1 MRNLKSIV
9 VLIAFLV
16 LLVAAN
22 YAVRHGADEAKAA
35 DRHTLVEDGKD
46 VRVLRI
52 ERKGAAAVEL
62 VRVDAQWRL
71 RSPYSGS
78 VDEQA
83 VMRVVDVLSMTPIS
97 DVISDSALLKL
108 GRTRAD
114 FSLSDPSLRVI
125 VSGGAGKEETI
136 GFGCTTP
143 IPGGVFASIGGL
155 ESVFVV
161 SSNVLAAV
169 NVDAERFRRRSLFAV
184 GPDAVASF
192 LIKRGSDA
200 PLEFVRGDSEWK
212 VRNVAMSTQ
221 KVRAFLSGITSAEAL
236 GFVWPVGASNETEHA
251 STALLV
257 GYGLDPDAAVTV
269 SLKCVDGEDRRMSF
283 GKLDGQGRAYALVH
297 NGMAIVTVPAALRE
311 LAEQDESVF
320 ADSRVFPFESRSVGS
335 FSVSEGEV
343 QYALVR
349 GKSGGW
355 MLESPVVAKADDA
368 VADEV
373 LSRILSLSSS
383 DVASAGDSV
392 TVAIGTNAEKSV
404 VSRSGVFGSR
414 LPEDFRSR
422 EILRIDP
429 AHVRRIVQI
438 AGKEAK
444 TVAVIYD
451 RERKAWNVE
460 GGTADVRAADK
471 GIESVLA
478 AINPLEAS
486 RIEKLKVP
494 AADLDDYGL
503 DVPFLTVA
511 VDQDIDDAVRR
522 NIIIGKKTKGGR
534 FATIGSSDAV
544 FVMDEE
550 KVERLS
556 EAIVG
561 K

>member
-9 VLIAFLV
+9 VLTVFLV

-22 YAVRHGADEAKAA
+22 LAVRYGADEVKAT
-35 DRHTLVEDGKD
+35 DRRTLVEDAGS

-52 ERKGAAAVEL
+52 ERKGSAAVEL
-62 VRVDAQWRL
+62 VRADAQWRL

-78 VDEQA
+78 VDDQA
-83 VMRVVDVLSMTPIS
+83 VMRVLDILAMTPIS

-114 FSLSDPSLRVI
+114 FSLTDPPLRVV
-125 VSGGAGKEETI
+125 VSDGAGREETL
-136 GFGCTTP
+136 GFGCETP
-143 IPGGVFASIGGL
+143 LPGGVFASIGDMD
-155 ESVFVV
+155 SVFVV

-192 LIKRGSDA
+192 LIKRRTDA
-200 PLEFVRGDSEWK
+200 PQEFVRGDSEWK
-212 VRNVAMSTQ
+212 VGNIAMSAQ
-221 KVRAFLSGITSAEAL
+221 KVREFLSGITSAEAQ

-269 SLKCVDGEDRRMSF
+269 SLQCVDGGERRMTF
-283 GKLDGQGRAYALVH
+283 GKLDGRGHAYALVH
-297 NGMAIVTVPAALRE
+297 NGTAIVTVPAALKE
-311 LAEQDESVF
+311 LAEQDGTAF
-320 ADSRVFPFESRSVGS
+320 ADSRIFPFESRSVGS
-335 FSVSEGEV
+335 FSVSEKDV

-368 VADEV
+368 VVDEV
-373 LSRILSLSSS
+373 LSRILALSSS
-383 DVASAGDSV
+383 DIASAGDGVSV
-392 TVAIGTNAEKSV
+392 SIGTNAEKSV
-404 VSRSGVFGSR
+404 VSRAGVFGNR
-414 LPEDFRSR
+414 PPEDFRSR

-429 AHVRRIVQI
+429 TRVRRIVRI
-438 AGKEAK
+438 AGKD
-444 TVAVIYD
+444 TDTIAVVYD
-451 RERKAWNVE
+451 RERKVWNVE
-460 GGTADVRAADK
+460 GGASDVRADSK
-471 GIESVLA
+471 GIESVLS
-478 AINPLEAS
+478 AINPLVAS

-511 VDQDIDDAVRR
+511 VDQDVDDAVRR

-544 FVMDEE
+544 FVMGEE
-550 KVERLS
+550 QVERLS
-556 EAIVG
+556 AAIVG

>member
-9 VLIAFLV
+9 VLTVFLV

-22 YAVRHGADEAKAA
+22 LAVRYGANEVKAA
-35 DRHTLVEDGKD
+35 ERRTLVEDTEG
-46 VRVLRI
+46 VRILRI
-52 ERKGAAAVEL
+52 ERKGSAAVEL
-62 VRVDAQWRL
+62 VRTDAQWRL

-83 VMRVVDVLSMTPIS
+83 VMRVMDVLSMTPIS

-114 FSLSDPSLRVI
+114 FSLVDPALRVV
-125 VSGGAGKEETI
+125 VSDGEGKCESI
-136 GFGCTTP
+136 GFGCATP
-143 IPGGVFASIGGL
+143 VPGGVFASIGDMD
-155 ESVFVV
+155 SVFVV

-169 NVDAERFRRRSLFAV
+169 DVDAERFRRRSLFAV

-192 LIKRGSDA
+192 LIKRGADA

-212 VRNVAMSTQ
+212 ARNVVMSTQ
-221 KVRAFLSGITSAEAL
+221 KVREFLSGVMSAEAL

-269 SLKCVDGEDRRMSF
+269 SLKCVDGEERRMSF

-297 NGMAIVTVPAALRE
+297 NGTAIVTVPSALKE
-311 LAEQDESVF
+311 LAEQDEPAF
-320 ADSRVFPFESRSVGS
+320 ADSRLFPFESRSVGS
-335 FSVSEGEV
+335 FSVTEGDV
-343 QYALVR
+343 QCALVR

-355 MLESPVVAKADDA
+355 MLESPVVARADDT
-368 VADEV
+368 VAEEV
-373 LSRILSLSSS
+373 LTRILSLSSS
-383 DVASAGDSV
+383 DIASAGDGVS
-392 TVAIGTNAEKSV
+392 VAIGTNAEKSV
-404 VSRSGVFGSR
+404 VSRTGVFGGR
-414 LPEDFRSR
+414 KPEDFRSR

-429 AHVRRIVQI
+429 AHVRRIVRI
-438 AGKEAK
+438 TGNAAD
-444 TVAVIYD
+444 TVAVVYD

-460 GGTADVRAADK
+460 GGAADVRAESK
-471 GIESVLA
+471 GIESVLS
-478 AINPLEAS
+478 AINPLMAS

-503 DVPFLTVA
+503 DAPFLTVA
-511 VDQDIDDAVRR
+511 VDQDVDDVVRR
-522 NIIIGKKTKGGR
+522 NIIIGKKAKGGR
-534 FATIGSSDAV
+534 FATVGSSDAV
-544 FVMDEE
+544 FVMGEE
-550 KVERLS
+550 QVGRLS
-556 EAIVG
+556 ASIVG

>member
-1 MRNLKSIV
+1 MKNLKSIV
-9 VLIAFLV
+9 VLMVFLV
-16 LLVAAN
+16 LLLAAN
-22 YAVRHGADEAKAA
+22 FAVRYGAVEVKAA
-35 DRHTLVEDGKD
+35 DRRTLVEDAEG

-52 ERKGAAAVEL
+52 ERKGSAPVEL
-62 VRVDAQWRL
+62 VRADVQWRL

-78 VDEQA
+78 VDEQT

-97 DVISDSALLKL
+97 DVISDSELLKL

-114 FSLSDPSLRVI
+114 FSLAEPSLRVV
-125 VSGGAGKEETI
+125 VSDGAGKEETV

-143 IPGGVFASIGGL
+143 LPGGVFASIGGL
-155 ESVFVV
+155 DSVFVV

-169 NVDAERFRRRSLFAV
+169 DVDAERFRRRSLFAV
-184 GPDAVASF
+184 GLDSVSSF
-192 LIKRGSDA
+192 LIKRRTDA
-200 PLEFVRGDSEWK
+200 PLEFVRTDSEWK

-221 KVRAFLSGITSAEAL
+221 KVREFLSGITSAEAL

-257 GYGLDPDAAVTV
+257 GYGLDPDAAITV
-269 SLKCVDGEDRRMSF
+269 SLKCVDGEERRMSF
-283 GKLDGQGRAYALVH
+283 GKLDDQGRAYALVH
-297 NGMAIVTVPAALRE
+297 NGTAIVTVPAALRE

-320 ADSRVFPFESRSVGS
+320 SDSRLFPFVSRAVGS
-335 FSVSEGEV
+335 FSVSEGDV
-343 QYALVR
+343 QYALAR

-383 DVASAGDSV
+383 DIASAENGVSV
-392 TVAIGTNAEKSV
+392 SIGTNAEKSV
-404 VSRSGVFGSR
+404 VSRTGVFGKRS
-414 LPEDFRSR
+414 PEDFRSR
-422 EILRIDP
+422 EILRIDS
-429 AHVRRIVQI
+429 AHVRRIVRI
-438 AGKEAK
+438 TGKDAD
-444 TVAVIYD
+444 TTAVVYD

-460 GGTADVRAADK
+460 GGTADVRAADQ
-471 GIESVLA
+471 GIESVLS
-478 AINPLEAS
+478 AINPLVAS
-486 RIEKLKVP
+486 RIEKLKVL

-511 VDQDIDDAVRR
+511 VDQDTDDAVRR

-534 FATIGSSDAV
+534 FATVGSSDAV
-544 FVMDEE
+544 FVMGNEQV
-550 KVERLS
+550 KRLS
-556 EAIVG
+556 AAIVG

>member
-9 VLIAFLV
+9 VLMVFIA
-16 LLVAAN
+16 LLLAAN
-22 YAVRHGADEAKAA
+22 LAVRYGADEVKAA
-35 DRHTLVEDGKD
+35 DRRTLVEDMEG
-46 VRVLRI
+46 VSVLRI
-52 ERKGAAAVEL
+52 ERKGSAPIEL
-62 VRVDAQWRL
+62 VRTDAQWRL

-83 VMRVVDVLSMTPIS
+83 VMRVMDALLMTPIS

-114 FSLSDPSLRVI
+114 FSLADPSLRVV
-125 VSGGAGKEETI
+125 VSDGAGKGATI
-136 GFGCTTP
+136 GFGCMTP
-143 IPGGVFASIGGL
+143 LPGGVFASIDDMD
-155 ESVFVV
+155 SVFVV
-161 SSNVLAAV
+161 SSNVFAAV
-169 NVDAERFRRRSLFAV
+169 DVDAERFRRRSLFAV

-192 LIKRGSDA
+192 LIKRKTDA

-212 VRNVAMSTQ
+212 VRNVTMSAQ
-221 KVRAFLSGITSAEAL
+221 KVREFLSGITSAEAQ
-236 GFVWPVGASNETEHA
+236 GFVWPVGASNETEHV

-269 SLKCVDGEDRRMSF
+269 SLKCVDGEERRLSF
-283 GKLDGQGRAYALVH
+283 GKLDDQGRAYALVH
-297 NGMAIVTVPAALRE
+297 NGTAIVTVSAALKE
-311 LAEQDESVF
+311 LAEQDETTF
-320 ADSRVFPFESRSVGS
+320 ADSRLFPFENRSVGS
-335 FSVSEGEV
+335 FSVSEKDV
-343 QYALVR
+343 QYALIR

-373 LSRILSLSSS
+373 LARILSLSSS
-383 DVASAGDSV
+383 DIASVENGVSV
-392 TVAIGTNAEKSV
+392 SIGTNAEKSV
-404 VSRSGVFGSR
+404 VSRSGVFGNRS
-414 LPEDFRSR
+414 PEDFRSR

-429 AHVRRIVQI
+429 AHVRRIVRI
-438 AGKEAK
+438 TGKGAD
-444 TVAVIYD
+444 TMAVVYD

-460 GGTADVRAADK
+460 GGAADVRVEAK
-471 GIESVLA
+471 GIESVLS
-478 AINPLEAS
+478 AINPLMAS
-486 RIEKLKVP
+486 RIVKLKVP

-511 VDQDIDDAVRR
+511 VDQDVDDSVRR

-544 FVMDEE
+544 FVMSEAQA
-550 KVERLS
+550 ERLS
-556 EAIVG
+556 AAIVG